1 MNENE
6 PSVWDYIKAKLTP
19 WKGPAPSLPPAEAP
33 GEEMLLGETP
43 AAEAPPEGVRPKPVE
58 LAGTPPRDV
67 LAQTQTGPFPWR
79 SLLVVFLALAA
90 QWSLE
95 PRPNRSPWVGIVL
108 YILAFGWLVWTSWI
122 KEWIPADKI
131 EGVKEEAK
139 DISSSSFVLRPVQF
153 ILAIILGLAA
163 FWFFKGNLFTKFN
176 VFLWVTSL
184 VFLIWSFWQGHFAP
198 FSWLRRLGDFV
209 RRPSWRVDISRW
221 MVLVLG
227 VVLLVVFF
235 RVYRLDQVPNEMV
248 SDHAEKLLD
257 IGDVLRGQTS
267 IFFPRNTGREGFQM
281 YLTAAIVK
289 LFDTGLSFISLK
301 IGTTIA
307 GLITLVYMY
316 LLGKEVGN
324 RRVGLLAMLFTGI
337 AYWPNVITRVALRF
351 TLYPF
356 FLALALY
363 YLFHGIRRSR
373 PNDFILAGLMV
384 GLGLHGYS
392 PFRVVPFLIV
402 VAVGIFAIHR
412 QSKENRALVLK
423 GLVVLALVALFV
435 FLPLFRYALENPQM
449 FNYRTLT
456 RVGSLE
462 RPLPGPA
469 WQIFLKNSWNAI
481 TMYFWS
487 DGEIW
492 PISVTNRPALDI
504 VSGAL
509 LLLGATILL
518 VRYIRRRTW
527 LDLFLLLSVYI
538 LMLPSI
544 MSLAFP
550 AENPA
555 VNRAAGAMVP
565 AFLIVG
571 IALDGLLTALQ
582 SRIHNRTRTRLAW
595 CIGIFLVLIASTQN
609 YDLVFRQYQRSYE
622 LSAWNTSEMGQIIR
636 DFTQTIGT
644 RDSAWVVGYPYWV
657 DTRLVGINA
666 GYPEKDYA
674 VMPDQLDKT
683 VGVPG
688 AKLFLI
694 NLQDVAS
701 MDFLRNIYPSAWVQ
715 EYQSR
720 IPDKEF
726 YMLFVPPSP

>member
-1 MNENE
+1 
-6 PSVWDYIKAKLTP
+6 
-19 WKGPAPSLPPAEAP
+19 
-33 GEEMLLGETP
+33 
-43 AAEAPPEGVRPKPVE
+43 
-58 LAGTPPRDV
+58 
-67 LAQTQTGPFPWR
+67 
-79 SLLVVFLALAA
+79 
-90 QWSLE
+90 
-95 PRPNRSPWVGIVL
+95 
-108 YILAFGWLVWTSWI
+108 
-122 KEWIPADKI
+122 
-131 EGVKEEAK
+131 
-139 DISSSSFVLRPVQF
+139 
-153 ILAIILGLAA
+153 
-163 FWFFKGNLFTKFN
+163 
-176 VFLWVTSL
+176 
-184 VFLIWSFWQGHFAP
+184 
-198 FSWLRRLGDFV
+198 
-209 RRPSWRVDISRW
+209 
-221 MVLVLG
+221 
-227 VVLLVVFF
+227 
-235 RVYRLDQVPNEMV
+235 
-248 SDHAEKLLD
+248 
-257 IGDVLRGQTS
+257 
-267 IFFPRNTGREGFQM
+267 
-281 YLTAAIVK
+281 
-289 LFDTGLSFISLK
+289 
-301 IGTTIA
+301 
-307 GLITLVYMY
+307 
-316 LLGKEVGN
+316 
-324 RRVGLLAMLFTGI
+324 LFTGI
-337 AYWPNVITRVALRF
+337 AYWPNVITRIALRF

-356 FLALALY
+356 FLAPALY
-363 YLFHGIRRSR
+363 YLFRGIRRSR
-373 PNDFILAGLMV
+373 PNDFILAGLVV

-423 GLVVLALVALFV
+423 GLIVLALVSLFV
-435 FLPLFRYALENPQM
+435 FLPLLRYALENPQM
-449 FNYRTLT
+449 FGYRTLT
-456 RVGSLE
+456 RIGSLE

-550 AENPA
+550 VENPA

-565 AFLIVG
+565 VFLIVG

-595 CIGIFLVLIASTQN
+595 CIGIFLVLIASAQN
-609 YDLVFRQYQRSYE
+609 YDLVFRQYQRSFE

-666 GYPEKDYA
+666 GYPEKDYV
-674 VMPDQLDKT
+674 VMPEQLDKT

-688 AKLFLI
+688 AKLFLL

-720 IPDKEF
+720 IPDKDF

>member
-1 MNENE
+1 
-6 PSVWDYIKAKLTP
+6 
-19 WKGPAPSLPPAEAP
+19 
-33 GEEMLLGETP
+33 
-43 AAEAPPEGVRPKPVE
+43 
-58 LAGTPPRDV
+58 
-67 LAQTQTGPFPWR
+67 
-79 SLLVVFLALAA
+79 
-90 QWSLE
+90 
-95 PRPNRSPWVGIVL
+95 
-108 YILAFGWLVWTSWI
+108 
-122 KEWIPADKI
+122 
-131 EGVKEEAK
+131 
-139 DISSSSFVLRPVQF
+139 
-153 ILAIILGLAA
+153 
-163 FWFFKGNLFTKFN
+163 
-176 VFLWVTSL
+176 
-184 VFLIWSFWQGHFAP
+184 
-198 FSWLRRLGDFV
+198 
-209 RRPSWRVDISRW
+209 
-221 MVLVLG
+221 
-227 VVLLVVFF
+227 
-235 RVYRLDQVPNEMV
+235 
-248 SDHAEKLLD
+248 
-257 IGDVLRGQTS
+257 
-267 IFFPRNTGREGFQM
+267 
-281 YLTAAIVK
+281 
-289 LFDTGLSFISLK
+289 
-301 IGTTIA
+301 
-307 GLITLVYMY
+307 
-316 LLGKEVGN
+316 
-324 RRVGLLAMLFTGI
+324 
-337 AYWPNVITRVALRF
+337 
-351 TLYPF
+351 
-356 FLALALY
+356 
-363 YLFHGIRRSR
+363 
-373 PNDFILAGLMV
+373 
-384 GLGLHGYS
+384 
-392 PFRVVPFLIV
+392 V

-423 GLVVLALVALFV
+423 GLIVLALVSLFV
-435 FLPLFRYALENPQM
+435 FLPLLRYALENPQM
-449 FNYRTLT
+449 FGYRTLT
-456 RVGSLE
+456 RIGSLE

-550 AENPA
+550 VENPA

-565 AFLIVG
+565 VFLIVG

-582 SRIHNRTRTRLAW
+582 SRINNRTRTRLAW
-595 CIGIFLVLIASTQN
+595 CIGIFLVLIASAQN
-609 YDLVFRQYQRSYE
+609 YDLVFRQYQRSFE

-666 GYPEKDYA
+666 GYPEKDYV
-674 VMPDQLDKT
+674 VMPEQLDKT

-688 AKLFLI
+688 AKLFLL

-720 IPDKEF
+720 IPDKDF

>member
-19 WKGPAPSLPPAEAP
+19 WKGPAPSLPPFEAP
-33 GEEMLLGETP
+33 VGEAP
-43 AAEAPPEGVRPKPVE
+43 IVEAPPEGVLPKLVE
-58 LAGTPPRDV
+58 PAGASPGGV

-79 SLLVVFLALAA
+79 SLLIIFLALAA

-108 YILAFGWLVWTSWI
+108 YILAFGWLVWASWI

-131 EGVKEEAK
+131 EVAKEEAK
-139 DISSSSFVLRPVQF
+139 DISGSSFVLRPVQF

-176 VFLWVTSL
+176 VFLWVLSL
-184 VFLIWSFWQGHFAP
+184 VFLIWSFWQGHFSP
-198 FSWLRRLGDFV
+198 FSWLRRLGNFV
-209 RRPSWRVDISRW
+209 RRPSWRLDISPW

-227 VVLLVVFF
+227 VVILVVFF
-235 RVYRLDQVPNEMV
+235 RVYRLNQVPPEMV

-289 LFDTGLSFISLK
+289 VFGTGLSFMSLK

-324 RRVGLLAMLFTGI
+324 RRVGLLAMLFIGI
-337 AYWPNVITRVALRF
+337 AYWPNVITRIALRF

-356 FLALALY
+356 FLAPALY
-363 YLFHGIRRSR
+363 YLFRGIRRSR
-373 PNDFILAGLMV
+373 PNDFILAGLMI

-392 PFRVVPFLIV
+392 SFRVVPILIV

-423 GLVVLALVALFV
+423 GLIVLALVSLFV
-435 FLPLFRYALENPQM
+435 FLPLLRYALENPQM
-449 FNYRTLT
+449 FGYRTLT
-456 RVGSLE
+456 RIGSLE
-462 RPLPGPA
+462 RPLPGPV
-469 WQIFLKNSWNAI
+469 WQIFLKNSWNAV

-550 AENPA
+550 VENPA

-565 AFLIVG
+565 VFLIVG

-582 SRIHNRTRTRLAW
+582 SRINNRTRTRLAW
-595 CIGIFLVLIASTQN
+595 CIGIFLVLIASAQN
-609 YDLVFRQYQRSYE
+609 YDLVFRQYQRSFE

-666 GYPEKDYA
+666 GYPEKDYV
-674 VMPDQLDKT
+674 VMPEQLDKT
-683 VGVPG
+683 LGVPG
-688 AKLFLI
+688 AKLFLL

-715 EYQSR
+715 EYQSL
-720 IPDKEF
+720 IPDKDF